1 MFESGM
7 SAADLA
13 AVCGNKNDGFGG
25 GDGGFIWIIL
35 LLVLFGGFGGNGLGG
50 RNGNADLQGV
60 ATRADINEG
69 FALNGIE
76 NGIRGI
82 QNGLCDSTFALNNS
96 INNGFHSNDL
106 QLCNGFGNIQS
117 QLSDCCCKTQGAIK
131 DVSFQIAQT
140 GCDIVQNGH
149 NDTDRVIA
157 QLNAMEA
164 ARQAE
169 KIHALEL
176 QNQTLSFQASQTSQN
191 GYIEAVVNTA
201 VQRLLPPS
209 PVPSY
214 PVPNPNGCFNA
225 CGGCGC

>member
-1 MFESGM
+1 MFENSLSASDVALLSG
-7 SAADLA
+7 
-13 AVCGNKNDGFGG
+13 NNRNNDGFGG

-35 LLVLFGGFGGNGLGG
+35 LLVLFGGFGGNGFGNRGG
-50 RNGNADLQGV
+50 SDLQGI

-82 QNGLCDSTFALNNS
+82 QNGLCDSTFALNNA
-96 INNGFHSNDL
+96 ITNGFHGTDM
-106 QLCNGFGNIQS
+106 QLCGVQRQI
-117 QLSDCCCKTQGAIK
+117 SDCCCQTQGAIK
-131 DVSFQIAQT
+131 DVSYQMAQST
-140 GCDIVQNGH
+140 CDIVTNGH
-149 NDTDRVIA
+149 ADTDRVIA
-157 QLNAMEA
+157 QLNAMET

-176 QNQTLSFQASQTSQN
+176 DNQKLSFQASQTAQN
-191 GYIEAVVNTA
+191 GYIDAVVNAA

-209 PVPSY
+209 PMPAY
-214 PVPNPNGCFNA
+214 QVPNPNCCYNNS